1 MSALKA
7 RVIEQGR
14 EAPRGRIGKDVDLEW
29 EAYLQ
34 AHNHA
39 ERLGLLD
46 HDQELHDFLDA
57 KLGDFE
63 KTHEAGI
70 A

>member
-1 MSALKA
+1 MSGLKVRA
-7 RVIEQGR
+7 IERGR
-14 EAPRGRIGKDVDLEW
+14 EAPRGHIVKDVDLEW

-39 ERLGLLD
+39 ERLGLLA

-63 KTHEAGI
+63 KAHA
-70 A
+70 